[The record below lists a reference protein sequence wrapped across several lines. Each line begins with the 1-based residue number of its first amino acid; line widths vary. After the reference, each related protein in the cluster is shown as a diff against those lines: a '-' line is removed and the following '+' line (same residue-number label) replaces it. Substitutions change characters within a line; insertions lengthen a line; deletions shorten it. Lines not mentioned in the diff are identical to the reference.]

1 MTNSIFIL
9 LILLL
14 LNINAFAFTASD
26 IDMSNALSDMS
37 IVFSA
42 ILSVIVVLF
51 GHKKILSLFGR

>member
-1 MTNSIFIL
+1 MINSIFIL
-9 LILLL
+9 FI

-37 IVFSA
+37 IVFGA

-51 GHKKILSLFGR
+51 GHKKPWLLLQ

>member
-9 LILLL
+9 LI

-26 IDMSNALSDMS
+26 IDMSSALSDMS
-37 IVFSA
+37 IVFGA

>member
-1 MTNSIFIL
+1 MTKSIFIL
-9 LILLL
+9 FVILL
-14 LNINAFAFTASD
+14 LNINAFAFTASE

-37 IVFSA
+37 IVFGA

>member
-1 MTNSIFIL
+1 MINSIFIL
-9 LILLL
+9 LI

-37 IVFSA
+37 IVFGA
-42 ILSVIVVLF
+42 ILSIIVVLF

>member
-9 LILLL
+9 LI

-37 IVFSA
+37 IVFGA
-42 ILSVIVVLF
+42 ILSIIVVLF